1 MNPSSSKKLNGS
13 NAEHENSK
21 PNNKQAEK
29 IVGVTDFSGP
39 LTFLVKF
46 KGIDEAELIPAK
58 EANKKFP
65 QIVLDFYLSLP
76 IVGLDEFNGV

>member
-1 MNPSSSKKLNGS
+1 MNPSSSKKLIGS

-29 IVGVTDFSGP
+29 IVGVTDCP

-76 IVGLDEFNGV
+76 IEWV

>member
-1 MNPSSSKKLNGS
+1 MYLRSSKKVGGL

-21 PNNKQAEK
+21 PNNKEVEK
-29 IVGVTDFSGP
+29 ILGVTDFSGP

-65 QIVLDFYLSLP
+65 QIVIDYYSSLP
-76 IVGLDEFNGV
+76 IEWV